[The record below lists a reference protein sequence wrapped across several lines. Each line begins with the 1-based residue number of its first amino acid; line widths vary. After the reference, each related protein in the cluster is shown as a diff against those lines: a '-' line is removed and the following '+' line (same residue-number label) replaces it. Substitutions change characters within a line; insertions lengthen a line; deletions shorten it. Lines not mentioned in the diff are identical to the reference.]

1 MALSTR
7 DGVGAWARADTA
19 ASNSD
24 ETVKEI
30 MDFMLVVFDQRMW
43 LWVRLCC
50 CIESRRL
57 SAIDLV
63 SRCYTRAPLYEL
75 ASSEDIKD
83 RS

>member
-1 MALSTR
+1 MSTR

-43 LWVRLCC
+43 FVGPVVL
-50 CIESRRL
+50 
-57 SAIDLV
+57 
-63 SRCYTRAPLYEL
+63 LY
-75 ASSEDIKD
+75 
-83 RS
+83 